1 MPAIMSGT
9 MRAISPKPALRGF
22 SSPSRRPFAKSTI
35 ANTASAK
42 GSGTKNVAS
51 GMVTSAEPNPVRP
64 WINPAAKAIGARA
77 RAAAAPS
84 RIIRRARLG
93 EGAGQHPRD
102 VNGLSRRAI
111 GDLMATAG
119 AVGDEERVLARGPDL
134 GKQSELSHS
143 HRDRVVPGLV
153 AEAAGHAAAGG
164 LDRLDL
170 ELRSERQRPLHSGHR
185 AESLLVAV
193 AVQER
198 ALFGERLELEREAA
212 GFVLEREELLEEQRL
227 RGERVGLAAREHR
240 LEFVAQGQEAGRLE
254 ADDIDSAPHVGLER
268 VQHATR
274 LGLRLVYHAGREKGA
289 AAAQRP
295 RAVSGAGDV
304 HSVAGAVEHG

>member
-9 MRAISPKPALRGF
+9 MRAISPKTALRGF

-64 WINPAAKAIGARA
+64 WINPPAKAIGARA

-93 EGAGQHPRD
+93 EGAGHDPRD

-119 AVGDEERVLARGPDL
+119 AVGDEERVLARGADL
-134 GKQSELSHS
+134 GKQCELGHF
-143 HRDRVVPGLV
+143 HRDRVLPGLV

-170 ELRSERQRPLHSGHR
+170 QLRNQGQRPLHTGHR
-185 AESLLVAV
+185 AESLLVARAV
-193 AVQER
+193 AGR
-198 ALFGERLELEREAA
+198 RLFGRWREP
-212 GFVLEREELLEEQRL
+212 E
-227 RGERVGLAAREHR
+227 
-240 LEFVAQGQEAGRLE
+240 
-254 ADDIDSAPHVGLER
+254 
-268 VQHATR
+268 
-274 LGLRLVYHAGREKGA
+274 
-289 AAAQRP
+289 
-295 RAVSGAGDV
+295 
-304 HSVAGAVEHG
+304 